1 MRPRTIIA
9 LGVGVGVTIALT
21 GAIGDQVALAHGQN
35 PAAVGFGS
43 SHLLFVVSLPWSAGV
58 VAAMWT
64 VLSLL
69 HADGP
74 AALRPFFY
82 AMPIVSGLAWSAL
95 VAIVVDWRRV
105 RRQASRPA
113 V

>member
-1 MRPRTIIA
+1 MIA
-9 LGVGVGVTIALT
+9 LAV
-21 GAIGDQVALAHGQN
+21 AIWEQVSLSHGQN
-35 PAAVGFGS
+35 TAAVGFGT
-43 SHLLFVVSLPWSAGV
+43 SHLLFFVSLPWSAGV
-58 VAAMWT
+58 LAIMWA
-64 VLSLL
+64 VLGFL

-82 AMPIVSGLAWSAL
+82 AMPIVAGLAWSAV
-95 VAIVVDWRRV
+95 VAIVVDWRRI